1 MYIPKTFVSLK
12 MPRYIFV
19 CAIPHKV
26 GSRPTLLPFRIFYDT
41 NQILHTAY
49 LSNLRALPILSSG
62 LQIHDQPTCLF
73 SPYLSACPPS
83 EKRNGD
89 IKSRNVAVGI
99 KNRTYNGYDKSNGL
113 SPTLNTDSV
122 ILSGVID
129 ANNHRGVA
137 MLDTENDFL
146 HAENDKYVLMLL
158 YGKLAELLVK
168 VYP

>member
-1 MYIPKTFVSLK
+1 
-12 MPRYIFV
+12 MPRCTFV

-73 SPYLSACPPS
+73 RPYLSACPTS

-89 IKSRNVAVGI
+89 IKSRNVAVGSNLI
-99 KNRTYNGYDKSNGL
+99 TYDRYDKSN
-113 SPTLNTDSV
+113 D
-122 ILSGVID
+122 
-129 ANNHRGVA
+129 
-137 MLDTENDFL
+137 
-146 HAENDKYVLMLL
+146 
-158 YGKLAELLVK
+158 
-168 VYP
+168 